1 MSAYITLNPLFDK
14 SLNVVSSSEGINRRL
29 TTNNMLHIFT
39 CYVNAF
45 YLQQIPLSGSY
56 RTLQSFEQNK
66 TRPLCTLG
74 TRWSCVEMIASISS
88 AYPWHWLSS
97 PTRFVISEEVN
108 DEVTCSV
115 GTLSPSWS
123 LGMRR
128 EVKRWDINLQERC
141 QMVRPGCFSSLSSVS
156 GLLLQWGFFF
166 FVLQVSFLSVIA
178 VVFFSYN
185 W

>member
-1 MSAYITLNPLFDK
+1 M
-14 SLNVVSSSEGINRRL
+14 
-29 TTNNMLHIFT
+29 
-39 CYVNAF
+39 
-45 YLQQIPLSGSY
+45 
-56 RTLQSFEQNK
+56 
-66 TRPLCTLG
+66 
-74 TRWSCVEMIASISS
+74 
-88 AYPWHWLSS
+88 
-97 PTRFVISEEVN
+97 ISEEVN